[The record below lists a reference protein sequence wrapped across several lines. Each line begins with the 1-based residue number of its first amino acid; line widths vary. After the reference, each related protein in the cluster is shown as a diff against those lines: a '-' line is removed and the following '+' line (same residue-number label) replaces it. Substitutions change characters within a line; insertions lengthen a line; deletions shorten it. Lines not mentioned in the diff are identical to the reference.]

1 MKGKKGV
8 GGEREMGSN
17 IPSKEDEKN
26 QGFMKPIQVT
36 DIFVSLQMLLY
47 KEWHNIKIHFTGRRE
62 KLWRR
67 AQRTALQ
74 SLLKPVEHTSSWGWP
89 ALIATLLPSND
100 RRKGVRTAAESK

>member
-1 MKGKKGV
+1 
-8 GGEREMGSN
+8 MGSN

-26 QGFMKPIQVT
+26 QGFMKPIQVP

-89 ALIATLLPSND
+89 ALIATLLLSND